1 MRLLTLT
8 TFAAALCASVALVSL
23 PASAQQTANL
33 SSCIKI
39 ADQVQHALAAN
50 PQAPNHE
57 AATREQLTGRGF
69 CANGF
74 YSRGVAS
81 YEQALKFLGVDKSS
95 LE

>member
-1 MRLLTLT
+1 MRHLTLT
-8 TFAAALCASVALVSL
+8 MSAAALCASAAFVSL

-33 SSCIKI
+33 STCIKI
-39 ADQVQHALAAN
+39 ADQVEHALAAN
-50 PQAPNHE
+50 PQSPNHE
-57 AATREQLTGRGF
+57 AATREQLTARGF

-81 YEQALKFLGVDKSS
+81 YEQALKLLGVDKSS